1 MKKIIHFLTFLIVT
15 TLTTNLFAGN
25 EVAKPATQAWY
36 LELISSAQN
45 NKAKSA
51 NQELFRKQ
59 VSEDYEKATL
69 PKWQKDAIYKG
80 VIENMDFKLWTNEYK
95 AFALYLLNEYDLKH
109 PDFPAYKMDDREI
122 PKIISQMISD
132 LIPQF
137 TAPNLNEPLTEMEI
151 KKLLDEKI
159 QEVKT
164 SGVNLSNY

>member
-1 MKKIIHFLTFLIVT
+1 MIF
-15 TLTTNLFAGN
+15 
-25 EVAKPATQAWY
+25 
-36 LELISSAQN
+36 SDQN
-45 NKAKSA
+45 SKAKSA

-59 VSEDYEKATL
+59 VSEDYEKSTL

-151 KKLLDEKI
+151 KKLLDDKI
-159 QEVKT
+159 QEVKA
-164 SGVNLSNY
+164 SGVNLSKY